1 MKRFERSALRTA
13 VGVEWAGF
21 LLAGAEGP
29 SMNGSRAVV
38 FALLCCFALVSG
50 VAVHAQT
57 GGESTMSVTGDNGTA
72 EYLAPPPSAV
82 DRSESATATLDVA
95 GAVGDNAIELQTTYQ
110 RVNFQRAYRN
120 AESDTERRM
129 VLRNAATWYSERTD
143 RLERRQRTAIRQY
156 GDGEIGSQELF
167 RTLAAVDRGAAAME
181 SNVGWF
187 ENNADDLGMSGVRT
201 QLNTDRVRLL
211 TLQSPLGSTLESAF
225 EGKRTLT
232 VHTEVSD
239 NATVL
244 ATVETDT
251 NGGQTYL
258 REAHDPS
265 ARSIGVPDTYDGD
278 LSPALDRIETLYPWV
293 TDNGSPTVD
302 FLGPD
307 RARLYRFEYDHPHG
321 TLRTYLDGGS
331 EDIVTEIQRNDPEA
345 VPTDTVET
353 VDGDLLLRVNTTRAG
368 GPLGVTV
375 LNETSGEPVAA
386 AVGVNGREVGN
397 TDGGRVWTVGP
408 RGTVTVNATHDGRSL
423 SITTTLQ

>member
-1 MKRFERSALRTA
+1 MKRFEGSALRTA

-21 LLAGAEGP
+21 LLAGAEDP

-38 FALLCCFALVSG
+38 FALLCCLALASG

-57 GGESTMSVTGDNGTA
+57 EGESTMSVTGDNGTA
-72 EYLAPPPSAV
+72 EYLAPSPSAV
-82 DRSESATATLDVA
+82 DRTESSTATLDVA
-95 GAVGDNAIELQTTYQ
+95 GAVGGNAMELQTTYQ

-120 AESDTERRM
+120 AESDTERRL
-129 VLRNAATWYSERTD
+129 VLRNAAEWYSERTD

-156 GDGEIGSQELF
+156 GNGVIDSQELF
-167 RTLAAVDRGAAAME
+167 RTLAAVDRGATAME

-187 ENNADDLGMSGVRT
+187 ENNADDLGMSSVQT

-211 TLQSPLGSTLESAF
+211 TLQGPLGGALESAF
-225 EGKRTLT
+225 KGERTFV
-232 VHTEVSD
+232 VHTEVSG

-244 ATVETDT
+244 STVDPDAT
-251 NGGQTYL
+251 GGQTYV

-278 LSPALDRIETLYPWV
+278 LSPALDRVETLYPWV

-331 EDIVTEIQRNDPEA
+331 ENIVTEIQRIDPEA

-368 GPLGVTV
+368 GPFGVTV
-375 LNETSGEPVAA
+375 LNETSGEPVPA
-386 AVGVNGREVGN
+386 AVEINDRQVGG
-397 TDGGRVWTVGP
+397 TDGERVWTVGP

-423 SITTTLQ
+423 SVTTTLE

>member
-13 VGVEWAGF
+13 ARVEWAGF
-21 LLAGAEGP
+21 LLADAEGTN
-29 SMNGSRAVV
+29 MNGSRAVV
-38 FALLCCFALVSG
+38 FALLCCFASVSG

-57 GGESTMSVTGDNGTA
+57 GNDSTMSVTSNDGTA

-95 GAVGDNAIELQTTYQ
+95 GSVGDNAIELRTTYQ

-120 AESDTERRM
+120 AETDTERRT
-129 VLRNAATWYSERTD
+129 VIRNAAAWYSERTD
-143 RLERRQRTAIRQY
+143 RLEQQRRNAVLQY
-156 GDGEIGSQELF
+156 GNDRIGPKELF
-167 RTLAAVDRGAAAME
+167 RTLSAVDRGASVME
-181 SNVGWF
+181 SNIDWF
-187 ENNADDLGMSGVRT
+187 ENNADDLGMSDARA

-211 TLQSPLGSTLESAF
+211 TLQGPVGGTLGEALEG
-225 EGKRTLT
+225 ERTLT
-232 VHTEVSD
+232 VHVEASD
-239 NATVL
+239 NGTVL
-244 ATVETDT
+244 AMVDPDATGD
-251 NGGQTYL
+251 QTYV

-265 ARSIGVPDTYDGD
+265 ARSIGVPDSYDGD

-331 EDIVTEIQRNDPEA
+331 EDIVTEIQRNDPES

-353 VDGDLLLRVNTTRAG
+353 VDGDLRLQVNTTRAG
-368 GPLGVTV
+368 GPLGVAM

-386 AVGVNGREVGN
+386 AVAVNGRQLGN

-423 SITTTLQ
+423 SLTTTLQ